1 MNSKLE
7 EIVTYEVFSK
17 NNIFYLKVPVTG
29 LENPKFVLKEDEKTL
44 YVFVFNFE
52 VGYLI
57 KEIDPEVIGSIK
69 AGRCYLVEG
78 LLAQDNVEHNIELK
92 P

>member
-1 MNSKLE
+1 MNNKLE
-7 EIVTYEVFSK
+7 EIVTYEVFVK

-29 LENPKFVLKEDEKTL
+29 LENPKFVLKEDEKSL
-44 YVFVFNFE
+44 YIFIFNFE
-52 VGYLI
+52 LCYLI
-57 KEIDPEVIGSIK
+57 KEIDPDIIGSIK

-78 LLAQDNVEHNIELK
+78 LLAQYNVEHNIDLK